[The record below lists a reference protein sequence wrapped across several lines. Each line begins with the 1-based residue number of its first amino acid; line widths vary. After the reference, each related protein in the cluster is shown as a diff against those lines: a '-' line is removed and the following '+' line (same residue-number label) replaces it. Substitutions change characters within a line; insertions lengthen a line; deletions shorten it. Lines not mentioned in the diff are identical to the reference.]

1 MTLLAQITPVIL
13 TFNEEPNIGRCLDR
27 LSWAKEIIVVDSGSD
42 DRTKEICT
50 SRPAVRF
57 FNRPFD
63 SHAAQWTYAVTQT
76 GIVTPWVLA
85 LDADYLAP
93 EAALNEISGLNP
105 RPETCG
111 YSVPF
116 RYAILGQTLRSGVY
130 PPVVALYRRDKAKYV
145 QDGHTQRV
153 AIDGDVLKLRSPFI
167 HDDQKSLARW
177 THSQIKYSRLESDK
191 LVSRVTGLKG
201 ALRAYTPLSPP
212 LVWLYCLFVRG
223 AIFEGQAGRL
233 YALQRM
239 IAEGL
244 ICAAYADAALRH
256 KSVQT

>member
-1 MTLLAQITPVIL
+1 MTLLDQITPVIL

-27 LSWAKEIIVVDSGSD
+27 LSWAREIIVVDSGSD
-42 DRTKEICT
+42 DRTKLICT
-50 SRPAVRF
+50 SRPEVRF

-63 SHAAQWTYAVTQT
+63 SHASQWTYAVKET
-76 GIVTPWVLA
+76 GIATPWVLA
-85 LDADYLAP
+85 LDADYIAP
-93 EAALNEISGLNP
+93 EAALKEISEL
-105 RPETCG
+105 RPDPATCG

-116 RYAILGQTLRSGVY
+116 RYAILGRPLRSGVY

-153 AIDGDVLKLRSPFI
+153 EIDGSVLKLRSRFI

-177 THSQIKYSRLESDK
+177 TRSQINYSQLEADRL
-191 LVSRVTGLKG
+191 VGRVKGLKG
-201 ALRAYTPLSPP
+201 ALRAYTPLSPT

-223 AIFEGQAGRL
+223 GIFEGRAGRF

-239 IAEGL
+239 TAEGL
-244 ICAAYADAALRH
+244 ICAAYADAVLRR
-256 KSVQT
+256 KRLGT